1 MFGGSQKRKRIKAR
15 PLANLRL
22 TTVTSEIGPFPSF
35 RIVAGFRSVRARTLF
50 RGDDHTDDDPKGKTI
65 FQANQWQPWLILA
78 KMNPP
83 YVSQEGRSNAQ

>member
-1 MFGGSQKRKRIKAR
+1 
-15 PLANLRL
+15 LANLRL
-22 TTVTSEIGPFPSF
+22 TRVTDEIKEISLFEDRRGLS
-35 RIVAGFRSVRARTLF
+35 ISLGLNLF

-83 YVSQEGRSNAQ
+83 YVSQEGSRNGQ

>member
-1 MFGGSQKRKRIKAR
+1 VIHS
-15 PLANLRL
+15 LSLL
-22 TTVTSEIGPFPSF
+22 W
-35 RIVAGFRSVRARTLF
+35 LF

-83 YVSQEGRSNAQ
+83 YVSQEGSRNGQ